1 MRRLRAWWSRLV
13 LVVTQ
18 AMWLALAGVVLGVV
32 TAIVLSPLVSSQL
45 FGVGAADPAT
55 ITTVAAAMLSVALL
69 AAAIPA
75 ARVLRVDPIETLR
88 CD

>member
-45 FGVGAADPAT
+45 FGVAAADPAT

-69 AAAIPA
+69 GGGDSSRPRV
-75 ARVLRVDPIETLR
+75 ARRSDRDPSV
-88 CD
+88 